1 MRKHVRVASSNRSS
15 PTAPNS
21 PVLLGVSQG
30 VLKTSSGAVRIAVRL
45 WDSDFNLNS
54 ARQPHA
60 NIKSRRC
67 PPLGPLERR
76 RAVAGKGGEF
86 AEDCLSCRL
95 VQCVLSNST
104 ASSTGAELVEQ
115 HRDTTSVAVNQ
126 GRPSL
131 GYFSWPRKK
140 SDQPRVCHPE
150 KVSPPRLPP
159 GEKCNPRFATGFKE

>member
-1 MRKHVRVASSNRSS
+1 MSKQQRDASSVRSRNDEFQAL
-15 PTAPNS
+15 T
-21 PVLLGVSQG
+21 
-30 VLKTSSGAVRIAVRL
+30 I
-45 WDSDFNLNS
+45 S
-54 ARQPHA
+54 ARPLRQSINPQ
-60 NIKSRRC
+60 RC
-67 PPLGPLERR
+67 LPLGPLERR

-115 HRDTTSVAVNQ
+115 HRATTKVAVNQ

-140 SDQPRVCHPE
+140 SDQLPVCH
-150 KVSPPRLPP
+150 R
-159 GEKCNPRFATGFKE
+159 